1 MSSRKMAHKL
11 KNIIKGT
18 YYNITNKYQDLA
30 SFRLDICN
38 KCEYRVNT
46 KLGDICDLC
55 GCILE
60 SKSRVLDEHC
70 ELEKW

>member
-1 MSSRKMAHKL
+1 MAHSL

-18 YYNITNKYQDLA
+18 YYNIANKYQDLA
-30 SFRLDICN
+30 NFRLDICN
-38 KCEYRVNT
+38 KCEYRVST